1 MTQRTTRLGKV
12 SLTPKGEY
20 SEGTSYD
27 RLDVISHEG
36 SSYLALKGFSGIPPT
51 GEGEYTMLLSRKGDK
66 GDKGEGF
73 VVRALFPSIEALQEA
88 VPEPEQGEAY
98 FVGEEQPYDVYV
110 WDTLNGV
117 WINMGP
123 LRGEKGDKGDTGD
136 SAYQEAVRQGFE
148 GSKEE
153 WIASLKGAKGDTGD
167 SAYQEAVKQGFE
179 GSEEEWLASLKGD
192 AGDGLL
198 ILAHFDS
205 VEELAAGVT
214 DPRPGDAY
222 SVGTELPYDVY
233 IWDGL
238 KAEWKNNGELQ
249 GAKGD
254 TGDSAY
260 QEAVGQGFEGSEE
273 EWLASLKG
281 ETGDSAYDEAVK
293 QGFDGTKE
301 EWIASLKGAKGDT
314 GDSAYQEAVKQGF
327 EGSKEE
333 WLASLKGDRG
343 EPGNGGYL
351 INVTKEIP
359 LETGFYTLETAIR
372 AVAGTGL
379 KYAGLVLTFAASEGE
394 WEAYQYTGTTLSGF
408 EDKTN
413 WTPFDSGSGGT
424 GSGFYNV
431 TELHP
436 KEGYHTKETAVAA
449 LMDADIEDGKKSG
462 MIITFEKSAGKW
474 EEYRFT
480 GSADQFTNPEYWTLY
495 GGIRKVRLVRG
506 ASHEEIFPDG
516 AGGVDIPIPEVEET
530 VTEGS
535 TNPVSSG
542 AVAAEI
548 KGLNYAADIVLNT
561 IGEGDD
567 VAYSLSLL
575 DKNGEVITT
584 TEQFTGGGGGSVSA
598 TKVVLTR
605 ITDNPTVKTGDEV
618 KLQFT
623 YDQVDTAS
631 GSTTGNPGQAA
642 ITISRGATSYTLN
655 QTLAAGSTTTLDV
668 TNYLGTGTNTVR
680 VRVTVGEGAEQQVS
694 QIAWS
699 VTCVDLKLTSSFN
712 IASVIGRG
720 DMVGIPFGLSGSGM
734 KTLRMYVDGVDVED
748 RTINTSSANGTLS
761 VNTSG
766 LPHGSHSVQLVAE
779 LEHGGKSIKSN
790 SIYFDIAVREP
801 GNDTPIFA
809 SRFDFGDGTVIESGS
824 RPYVPVKQYDS
835 YTLVY
840 AVYNPR
846 ETPTKVDVYEGDKLV
861 SSANVPF
868 QRTELSLRTTTAS
881 GIKGRLACGTSAYEY
896 EVKVSASEL
905 NISEPLDNL
914 QLKLSATGRSNSDT
928 NREEW
933 SYNGIETQ
941 LSGFKFGGD
950 GWLNG
955 ALRLTDNARATVRF
969 CPLSAPE
976 QNATNAFAFMI
987 RFKVSDVMEEGVE
1000 IVRCMDGKG
1009 TGFVITTQEARMVSR
1024 GNSTVATQFAAGETY
1039 TIGFVAFP
1047 PKNSQSSEDGIL
1059 NDSML
1064 YLYVDGI
1071 MSGSVQRGTSDSI
1084 YQEDPQYIE
1093 IGNNGCTLDVYS
1105 MRAYSAELTDAQML
1119 DCFMLDLPGSDELL
1133 EKYNANNILDD
1144 NGMISVDSMP
1154 SDLPY
1159 LIVTGKQANG
1169 VATLVQAAVTNN
1181 KKTKFDIDESLY
1193 IDRSSPEKNFRC
1205 VGGCI
1210 SLQGTSSLAYPRKN
1224 YRLYFKNSN
1233 KVAGELYLGCNEQ
1246 GVGGTLQESVKYS
1259 MRDNSAPVDC
1269 FCFKADFAESSSSH
1283 NTGMARLVQNVLTAA
1298 DELTPAQRYVDKE
1311 KYPYEVRTT
1320 VDGKPCLIFYRET
1333 VNDTPV
1339 FAGKFNFNND
1349 KSTEVVF
1356 GFLDIPG
1363 YHDQDWITEKFEGK
1377 NPTECWEFLNND
1389 YPMGMFLDDDFDR
1402 VEDGAPAW
1410 LKVFEAR
1417 FPDDDDIN
1425 AEYEAGT
1432 LKPKYL
1438 KPLVQWVKST
1448 ADDGAKFK
1456 SELANY
1462 FDVPY
1467 LCDYFMFTEIMG
1479 CVDQR
1484 VKNMMFGFWYKPEAE
1499 KVLCYPIFYDCDT
1512 ILGVR
1517 NDGRLKYSWD
1527 LDENTTDPELS
1538 TGDKT
1543 VYAYAGHD
1551 SVLWNNLREQF
1562 QDELS
1567 AAYKRIR
1574 AKMTNE
1580 YIYQHFDKEQSDKFC
1595 ERLFN
1600 KDALYKYIEPKTK
1613 GVEVN
1618 QDGQVTIMTYS
1629 YLEAMQGSR
1638 KAHRHWWIT
1647 NRMSLFDARYNAG
1660 QYSATDLTWKGNSA
1674 AGAKIKATPS
1684 RDFYFAFL
1692 RESAVLSHDKVIAGK
1707 EWSYTY
1713 NAVANV
1719 GTAFHFYGGQF
1730 TKKLDLSEWGG
1741 FTDLN
1746 LPTLPI
1752 LEDLVMG
1759 REGEGYGLTELAIG
1773 SKLPMLRRLDIR
1785 NYNRLPSLDL
1795 SGCSRLEEVEATGCT
1810 SLSSISFAEGCP
1822 LGKLHLPDG
1831 YQTLTLR
1838 SLSELTREGITFDNI
1853 KSITGLWVENCKG
1866 LSGFSLFTEILSV
1879 PGNALRYIRITGLE
1893 LSGTG
1898 DDLKKWYD
1906 AGLGGIDAQ
1915 GNTMNNRCK
1924 LCGTYRLTH
1933 YLEDETYRKY
1943 VERFDELNIRQPEY
1957 TMIEFDDS
1965 VSDDA
1970 NISNLDNETGYKFN
1984 NAYKPSAHI
1993 STILNARYHCLGKQT
2008 EEGVMTVCRLHDSD
2022 TNYYADSENVASAT
2036 SAKLDSTEG
2045 DVWMYEPHYWYK
2057 GINDYLNNK
2066 KYTCFS
2072 SNKDKPERP
2081 VCKIVT
2087 LEEITGSGDLKRNNK
2102 LQVGRPDLAGSY
2114 ISDANYSVCR
2124 VSLSGYK
2131 RVRFPSVVG
2140 SSLVGSLFVDG
2151 EGNIISN
2158 VMVDSLGCRFVD
2170 GMYLI
2175 CEIPSGAESLYFSI
2189 HNNVEFDMVVLS
2201 NSDRIEDME
2210 PDWVEHEACLTGVY
2224 EAVTV
2229 GIKLSSAITGG
2240 SSVGSMTKPDFEYY
2254 AESRKLQLIDYEMH
2268 KDVANLFYARYGRRD
2283 AQGQCA
2289 YGPNTHVRKIGL
2301 TSKLGMRDTV
2311 NPEDKTEN
2319 NAWYEVVGDDGEIKY
2334 QTIGATLCMGYEN
2347 WYGDKLEWMGK
2358 VGLPNTPSSEAY
2370 KWHIEM
2376 PDGSIRKVKSGTT
2389 SGYITG
2395 VVHQKY
2401 CDLIPS
2407 FSQPGSSST
2416 HYCDEATVSSATA
2429 RVVARSINSAYPGG
2443 GVAYSYC
2450 GYDSSY
2456 SYTNYGSRLAF
2467 RGRIVVAQSVD
2478 AYKSLESIA

>member
-20 SEGTSYD
+20 NEGSPYE
-27 RLDVISHEG
+27 RLDVIGHEG
-36 SSYLALKGFSGIPPT
+36 SSYLVLKDFSGILPT

-66 GDKGEGF
+66 GEKGEGF
-73 VVRALFPSIEALQEA
+73 VVLALFPSIEALQEA
-88 VPEPEQGEAY
+88 IPDPGPGEAY
-98 FVGEEQPYDVYV
+98 FVGEEQPYDVHV
-110 WDTLNGV
+110 WDTLNGA

-153 WIASLKGAKGDTGD
+153 WIVSLKGDRGDIGL
-167 SAYQEAVKQGFE
+167 SAYEEAVIHGYT

-260 QEAVGQGFEGSEE
+260 QEAVKQGFEGSES

-281 ETGDSAYDEAVK
+281 ETGDSAYEEAVK
-293 QGFDGTKE
+293 QGFDGTRE

-314 GDSAYQEAVKQGF
+314 GDSAYQEAVRQGF

-359 LETGFYTLETAIR
+359 LETGFYTLDTAIQAASR
-372 AVAGTGL
+372 VGL
-379 KYAGLVLTFAASEGE
+379 KYAGIVLTFAVSEGE

-408 EDKTN
+408 EDKTA
-413 WTPFDSGSGGT
+413 WVPFGSGSGGT

-431 TELHP
+431 TKLHP
-436 KEGYHTKETAVAA
+436 KEEGFHTKDTAVSA
-449 LMDADIEDGKKSG
+449 LVDADIEDEKKSG

-516 AGGVDIPIPEVEET
+516 AGSVDIPIPEVEDT
-530 VTEGS
+530 ITEGS

-542 AVAAEI
+542 AVATGL

-575 DKNGEVITT
+575 DKDGQIITT

-598 TKVVLTR
+598 MKVVLTR

-623 YDQVDTAS
+623 YDQIDTAS
-631 GSTTGNPGQAA
+631 GSTTGNPGLAV

-655 QTLAAGSTTTLDV
+655 QDLAAGSTTTLDV
-668 TNYLGTGTNTVR
+668 TKYLGTGTNTVR

-712 IASVIGRG
+712 IASTINRG

-766 LPHGSHSVQLVAE
+766 LQHGSHSVQLVAE

-790 SIYFDIAVREP
+790 SIYFDIAVRES
-801 GNDTPIFA
+801 GNEAPLFA
-809 SRFDFGDGTVIESGS
+809 TRFDFGDGTIIEPGG
-824 RPYVPVKQYDS
+824 RPYIPVKQYDS

-840 AVYNPR
+840 AAYNPR
-846 ETPTKVDVYEGDKLV
+846 ETPTKVDVFEDDKLV
-861 SSANVPF
+861 SSASVSF
-868 QRTELSLRTTTAS
+868 LRTELSLRTTTA
-881 GIKGRLACGTSAYEY
+881 GEVKARLVCGTSTYAYD
-896 EVKVSASEL
+896 VIVDASEL

-933 SYNGIETQ
+933 SYNGIETV

-955 ALRLTDNARATVRF
+955 ALRLTDNARATVLFR
-969 CPLSAPE
+969 PLSAPE
-976 QNATNAFAFMI
+976 QNASNAFAFMI
-987 RFKVSDVMEEGVE
+987 RFKVSDVLEEGVE

-1024 GNSTVATQFAAGETY
+1024 GNSTVATQFAAGEIY

-1047 PKNSQSSEDGIL
+1047 PKNSQSSEDGLL

-1093 IGNNGCTLDVYS
+1093 VGNNGCTLDVYS

-1133 EKYNANNILDD
+1133 DKYNANNILDD

-1169 VATLVQAAVTNN
+1169 VATLIQAAVTNN

-1246 GVGGTLQESVKYS
+1246 GIGGTLQDEAKYS
-1259 MRDNSAPVDC
+1259 IRDNSAPVDC

-1298 DELTPAQRYVDKE
+1298 DELTPAQRYVDK
-1311 KYPYEVRTT
+1311 KQYPYEVRTT
-1320 VDGKPCLIFYRET
+1320 IDGKPCLIFYRET
-1333 VNDTPV
+1333 VNDTPM

-1349 KSTEVVF
+1349 KSTEAVF

-1363 YHDQDWITEKFEGK
+1363 YHDQGWVTEKFEGN

-1389 YPMGMFLDDDFDR
+1389 YPMGMFLDDDFDKM
-1402 VEDGAPAW
+1402 EDGAPAW

-1438 KPLVQWVKST
+1438 MPLVKWVKST
-1448 ADDGAKFK
+1448 AGDGAKFK
-1456 SELANY
+1456 SELADY
-1462 FDVPY
+1462 FDISY

-1484 VKNMMFGFWYKPEAE
+1484 VKNMMFGFWYKPEAD

-1538 TGDKT
+1538 TDDKT

-1692 RESAVLSHDKVIAGK
+1692 RESAVLSHDKVDAGK

-1752 LEDLVMG
+1752 LEELVMG
-1759 REGEGYGLTELAIG
+1759 REGESYGLTELAIG
-1773 SKLPMLRRLDIR
+1773 SKLPMIRRLDIR

-1795 SGCSRLEEVEATGCT
+1795 SGCSRLEEVEAAGCT

-1822 LGKLHLPDG
+1822 LSKLHLPDG

-1879 PGNALRYIRITGLE
+1879 LGNALRYIRITGLE

-1957 TMIEFDDS
+1957 TMIEFDDT

-1984 NAYKPSAHI
+1984 NAYRPSAHI

-2022 TNYYADSENVASAT
+2022 TNYYADAENTAT
-2036 SAKLDSTEG
+2036 AMAAKLDSTEG
-2045 DVWMYEPHYWYK
+2045 DVWLHEPHYWYK

-2072 SNKDKPERP
+2072 SNREKPSCP
-2081 VCKIVT
+2081 DCKIIT
-2087 LEEITGSGDLKRNNK
+2087 LEEIREIKKNNK
-2102 LQVGRPDLAGSY
+2102 IQVGRPDLSSSY
-2114 ISDANYSVCR
+2114 VSDTKYDVCR
-2124 VSLSGYK
+2124 VPVSGYK

-2140 SSLVGSLFVDG
+2140 TLVGSVFVDS
-2151 EGNIISN
+2151 NDTILSN
-2158 VMVDSLGCRFVD
+2158 VMIESLGNRFAD

-2175 CEIPSGAESLYFSI
+2175 CDIPEGAESLCFTVR
-2189 HNNVEFDMVVLS
+2189 NTVDFDMVVLS
-2201 NSDRIEDME
+2201 NSDKIEDME
-2210 PDWVEHEACLTGVY
+2210 PDWVEHEACLVGVY

-2229 GIKLSSAITGG
+2229 GTKLYSAVTGG
-2240 SSVGSMTKPDFEYY
+2240 NSVGSMGKTDFEYY
-2254 AESRKLQLIDYEMH
+2254 AESRKLQLVDYEMH
-2268 KDVANLFYARYGRRD
+2268 KDVANLFYAKYGRRD
-2283 AQGQCA
+2283 AQGQCG
-2289 YGPNTHVRKIGL
+2289 YGTSSYTRAIGL
-2301 TSKLGMRDTV
+2301 TSKLGMNDTV
-2311 NPEDKTEN
+2311 NPENKTEN
-2319 NAWYEVVGDDGEIKY
+2319 NAWYEVVDEDGEIKY
-2334 QTIGATLCMGYEN
+2334 VSIASTLCMGYEN
-2347 WYGDKLEWMGK
+2347 WYGHKFEWMGK

-2376 PDGSIRKVKSGTT
+2376 PDGSIRKIKSGET

-2429 RVVARSINSAYPGG
+2429 RVVARSYYSANAGG

-2450 GYDSSY
+2450 GNDSSY
-2456 SYTNYGSRLAF
+2456 SSANNGSRLAF
-2467 RGRIVVAQSVD
+2467 RGRIVVAESVE
-2478 AYKSLESIA
+2478 AYKSLQPIA

>member
-1 MTQRTTRLGKV
+1 M
-12 SLTPKGEY
+12 
-20 SEGTSYD
+20 
-27 RLDVISHEG
+27 
-36 SSYLALKGFSGIPPT
+36 
-51 GEGEYTMLLSRKGDK
+51 
-66 GDKGEGF
+66 
-73 VVRALFPSIEALQEA
+73 
-88 VPEPEQGEAY
+88 
-98 FVGEEQPYDVYV
+98 
-110 WDTLNGV
+110 
-117 WINMGP
+117 
-123 LRGEKGDKGDTGD
+123 
-136 SAYQEAVRQGFE
+136 
-148 GSKEE
+148 
-153 WIASLKGAKGDTGD
+153 
-167 SAYQEAVKQGFE
+167 
-179 GSEEEWLASLKGD
+179 
-192 AGDGLL
+192 
-198 ILAHFDS
+198 
-205 VEELAAGVT
+205 
-214 DPRPGDAY
+214 
-222 SVGTELPYDVY
+222 
-233 IWDGL
+233 
-238 KAEWKNNGELQ
+238 
-249 GAKGD
+249 
-254 TGDSAY
+254 
-260 QEAVGQGFEGSEE
+260 
-273 EWLASLKG
+273 
-281 ETGDSAYDEAVK
+281 
-293 QGFDGTKE
+293 
-301 EWIASLKGAKGDT
+301 
-314 GDSAYQEAVKQGF
+314 
-327 EGSKEE
+327 
-333 WLASLKGDRG
+333 
-343 EPGNGGYL
+343 
-351 INVTKEIP
+351 
-359 LETGFYTLETAIR
+359 
-372 AVAGTGL
+372 
-379 KYAGLVLTFAASEGE
+379 
-394 WEAYQYTGTTLSGF
+394 
-408 EDKTN
+408 
-413 WTPFDSGSGGT
+413 
-424 GSGFYNV
+424 
-431 TELHP
+431 
-436 KEGYHTKETAVAA
+436 
-449 LMDADIEDGKKSG
+449 
-462 MIITFEKSAGKW
+462 
-474 EEYRFT
+474 
-480 GSADQFTNPEYWTLY
+480 
-495 GGIRKVRLVRG
+495 
-506 ASHEEIFPDG
+506 
-516 AGGVDIPIPEVEET
+516 
-530 VTEGS
+530 
-535 TNPVSSG
+535 
-542 AVAAEI
+542 
-548 KGLNYAADIVLNT
+548 
-561 IGEGDD
+561 
-567 VAYSLSLL
+567 
-575 DKNGEVITT
+575 
-584 TEQFTGGGGGSVSA
+584 
-598 TKVVLTR
+598 
-605 ITDNPTVKTGDEV
+605 
-618 KLQFT
+618 
-623 YDQVDTAS
+623 
-631 GSTTGNPGQAA
+631 
-642 ITISRGATSYTLN
+642 
-655 QTLAAGSTTTLDV
+655 
-668 TNYLGTGTNTVR
+668 
-680 VRVTVGEGAEQQVS
+680 
-694 QIAWS
+694 
-699 VTCVDLKLTSSFN
+699 
-712 IASVIGRG
+712 
-720 DMVGIPFGLSGSGM
+720 
-734 KTLRMYVDGVDVED
+734 
-748 RTINTSSANGTLS
+748 
-761 VNTSG
+761 
-766 LPHGSHSVQLVAE
+766 
-779 LEHGGKSIKSN
+779 
-790 SIYFDIAVREP
+790 
-801 GNDTPIFA
+801 
-809 SRFDFGDGTVIESGS
+809 
-824 RPYVPVKQYDS
+824 
-835 YTLVY
+835 
-840 AVYNPR
+840 
-846 ETPTKVDVYEGDKLV
+846 
-861 SSANVPF
+861 
-868 QRTELSLRTTTAS
+868 
-881 GIKGRLACGTSAYEY
+881 
-896 EVKVSASEL
+896 
-905 NISEPLDNL
+905 
-914 QLKLSATGRSNSDT
+914 
-928 NREEW
+928 
-933 SYNGIETQ
+933 
-941 LSGFKFGGD
+941 
-950 GWLNG
+950 
-955 ALRLTDNARATVRF
+955 
-969 CPLSAPE
+969 
-976 QNATNAFAFMI
+976 
-987 RFKVSDVMEEGVE
+987 
-1000 IVRCMDGKG
+1000 
-1009 TGFVITTQEARMVSR
+1009 ITTQEARMVSR

-1133 EKYNANNILDD
+1133 EKYNANDILDD

-1246 GVGGTLQESVKYS
+1246 GVGGTLQESAKYS

-1349 KSTEVVF
+1349 KSTEAVF

-1448 ADDGAKFK
+1448 ADDSAKFK

-1684 RDFYFAFL
+1684 RGFYFAFL

-2158 VMVDSLGCRFVD
+2158 VMVDSLGSRFVD

-2210 PDWVEHEACLTGVY
+2210 PDWVEHEACLTGIY

-2289 YGPNTHVRKIGL
+2289 YGPSNHMRIIGL
-2301 TSKLGMRDTV
+2301 TSKLGMKDTV

-2429 RVVARSINSAYPGG
+2429 RVVARSSINANPQG

-2456 SYTNYGSRLAF
+2456 SYTYYGSRLAF

>member
-20 SEGTSYD
+20 NEGSPYE
-27 RLDVISHEG
+27 RLDVIGHEG
-36 SSYLALKGFSGIPPT
+36 SSYLVLKDFSGILPT

-66 GDKGEGF
+66 GEKGEGF
-73 VVRALFPSIEALQEA
+73 VVLALFPSIEALQEA
-88 VPEPEQGEAY
+88 VPDPGPGEAY
-98 FVGEEQPYDVYV
+98 FVGEEQPYDVHV
-110 WDTLNGV
+110 WDTLNGA

-153 WIASLKGAKGDTGD
+153 WIVSLKGDRGDTGL
-167 SAYQEAVKQGFE
+167 SAYEEAVIHGYT

-198 ILAHFDS
+198 ILAHFDN

-214 DPRPGDAY
+214 DPCPGDAY

-260 QEAVGQGFEGSEE
+260 QEAVKQGFEGSES

-281 ETGDSAYDEAVK
+281 ETGDSAYEEAVK
-293 QGFDGTKE
+293 QGFDGTRE

-314 GDSAYQEAVKQGF
+314 GDSAYQEAVRQGF

-359 LETGFYTLETAIR
+359 LETGFYTLETAIQAASR
-372 AVAGTGL
+372 VGL
-379 KYAGLVLTFAASEGE
+379 KYAGIVLTFAVSEGE

-408 EDKTN
+408 EDKTA
-413 WTPFDSGSGGT
+413 WVPFGSGSGGT

-431 TELHP
+431 TKLHP
-436 KEGYHTKETAVAA
+436 KEEGFHTKDTAVSV
-449 LMDADIEDGKKSG
+449 LVDADIEDEKKSG

-516 AGGVDIPIPEVEET
+516 AGSVDIPIPEVEDT
-530 VTEGS
+530 ITEGS

-542 AVAAEI
+542 AVATGL

-575 DKNGEVITT
+575 DKDGQIITT

-598 TKVVLTR
+598 MKVVLTR

-623 YDQVDTAS
+623 YDQIDTAS
-631 GSTTGNPGQAA
+631 GSTTGNPGLAV

-655 QTLAAGSTTTLDV
+655 QDLAAGSTTTLDV
-668 TNYLGTGTNTVR
+668 TKYLGTGTNTVR

-712 IASVIGRG
+712 IASTINRG

-766 LPHGSHSVQLVAE
+766 LQHGSHSVQLVAE
-779 LEHGGKSIKSN
+779 LEHGGMSIKSN
-790 SIYFDIAVREP
+790 SIYFDIAVRES
-801 GNDTPIFA
+801 GNEAPLFA
-809 SRFDFGDGTVIESGS
+809 TRFDFGDGTIIEPGG
-824 RPYVPVKQYDS
+824 RPYIPVKQYDS

-840 AVYNPR
+840 AAYNPR
-846 ETPTKVDVYEGDKLV
+846 ETPTKVDVFEDDKLV
-861 SSANVPF
+861 SSASVSF
-868 QRTELSLRTTTAS
+868 LRTELSLRTTTA
-881 GIKGRLACGTSAYEY
+881 GKVKARLVCGTSIYAYD
-896 EVKVSASEL
+896 VIVDASEL

-933 SYNGIETQ
+933 SYNGIETV

-955 ALRLTDNARATVRF
+955 ALRLTDNARATVQFR
-969 CPLSAPE
+969 PLSAPE
-976 QNATNAFAFMI
+976 QNASNAFAFMI
-987 RFKVSDVMEEGVE
+987 RFKVSDVLEEGVE

-1024 GNSTVATQFAAGETY
+1024 GNSTVATQFAAGEIY

-1047 PKNSQSSEDGIL
+1047 PKNSQSSEDGLL

-1093 IGNNGCTLDVYS
+1093 VGNNGCTLDVYS

-1133 EKYNANNILDD
+1133 DKYNANNILDD

-1169 VATLVQAAVTNN
+1169 VATLIQAAVTNN

-1246 GVGGTLQESVKYS
+1246 GIGGTLQDEAKYS
-1259 MRDNSAPVDC
+1259 IRDNSAPVDC

-1298 DELTPAQRYVDKE
+1298 DELTPAQRYVDK
-1311 KYPYEVRTT
+1311 KQYPYEVRTT
-1320 VDGKPCLIFYRET
+1320 IDGKPCLIFYRET
-1333 VNDTPV
+1333 VNDTPM

-1349 KSTEVVF
+1349 KSTEAVF

-1363 YHDQDWITEKFEGK
+1363 YHDQGWVTEKFEGN

-1389 YPMGMFLDDDFDR
+1389 YPMGMFLDDDFDKM
-1402 VEDGAPAW
+1402 EDGAPAW

-1417 FPDDDDIN
+1417 FPDNDDIN

-1438 KPLVQWVKST
+1438 MPLVKWVKST
-1448 ADDGAKFK
+1448 AGDGAKFK
-1456 SELANY
+1456 SELADY
-1462 FDVPY
+1462 FDISY

-1484 VKNMMFGFWYKPEAE
+1484 VKNMMFGFWYKPEAD

-1538 TGDKT
+1538 TDDKT

-1692 RESAVLSHDKVIAGK
+1692 RESAVLSHDKVDAGK

-1752 LEDLVMG
+1752 LEELVMG
-1759 REGEGYGLTELAIG
+1759 REGESYGLTELAIG
-1773 SKLPMLRRLDIR
+1773 SKLPMIRRLDIR

-1795 SGCSRLEEVEATGCT
+1795 SGCSRLEEVEAAGCT

-1822 LGKLHLPDG
+1822 LSKLHLPDG

-1879 PGNALRYIRITGLE
+1879 LGNALRYIRITGLE

-1957 TMIEFDDS
+1957 TMIEFDDT

-1984 NAYKPSAHI
+1984 NAYRPSAHI

-2022 TNYYADSENVASAT
+2022 TNYYADAENTAT
-2036 SAKLDSTEG
+2036 AMAAKLDSTEG
-2045 DVWMYEPHYWYK
+2045 DVWLHEPHYWYK

-2072 SNKDKPERP
+2072 SNREKPSCP
-2081 VCKIVT
+2081 DCKIIT
-2087 LEEITGSGDLKRNNK
+2087 LEEIREIKKNNK
-2102 LQVGRPDLAGSY
+2102 IQVGRPDLSSSY
-2114 ISDANYSVCR
+2114 VSDTKYDVCR
-2124 VSLSGYK
+2124 VPVSGYK

-2140 SSLVGSLFVDG
+2140 TLVGSVFVDS
-2151 EGNIISN
+2151 NDTILSN
-2158 VMVDSLGCRFVD
+2158 VMIESLGNRFAD

-2175 CEIPSGAESLYFSI
+2175 CDIPEGAESLCFTVR
-2189 HNNVEFDMVVLS
+2189 NTVDFDMVVLS
-2201 NSDRIEDME
+2201 NSDKIEDME
-2210 PDWVEHEACLTGVY
+2210 PDWVEHEACLVGVY

-2229 GIKLSSAITGG
+2229 GTKLYSAVTGG
-2240 SSVGSMTKPDFEYY
+2240 NSVGSMGKTDFEYY
-2254 AESRKLQLIDYEMH
+2254 AESRKLQLVDYEMH
-2268 KDVANLFYARYGRRD
+2268 KDVANLFYAKYGRRD
-2283 AQGQCA
+2283 AQGQCG
-2289 YGPNTHVRKIGL
+2289 YGTSSYTRAIGL
-2301 TSKLGMRDTV
+2301 TSKLGMNDTV
-2311 NPEDKTEN
+2311 NPENKTEN
-2319 NAWYEVVGDDGEIKY
+2319 NAWYEVVDEDGEIKY
-2334 QTIGATLCMGYEN
+2334 VSIASTLCMGYEN
-2347 WYGDKLEWMGK
+2347 WYGHKFEWMGK

-2376 PDGSIRKVKSGTT
+2376 PDGSIRKVKSGET

-2429 RVVARSINSAYPGG
+2429 RVVARSSYSAHAGG
-2443 GVAYSYC
+2443 GVAYSCC
-2450 GYDSSY
+2450 GSDSS
-2456 SYTNYGSRLAF
+2456 SSAASSGSRLAF
-2467 RGRIVVAQSVD
+2467 RGRIVVAESVE
-2478 AYKSLESIA
+2478 AYKSLQPIA

>member
-20 SEGTSYD
+20 NEGSPYE
-27 RLDVISHEG
+27 RLDVIGHEG
-36 SSYLALKGFSGIPPT
+36 SSYLVLKDFSGILPT

-66 GDKGEGF
+66 GEKGEGF
-73 VVRALFPSIEALQEA
+73 VVLALFPSIEALQEA
-88 VPEPEQGEAY
+88 VPDPGPGEAY
-98 FVGEEQPYDVYV
+98 FVGEEQPYDVHV
-110 WDTLNGV
+110 WDTLNGA

-153 WIASLKGAKGDTGD
+153 WIVSLKGDRGDTGL
-167 SAYQEAVKQGFE
+167 SAYEEAVIHGYT

-198 ILAHFDS
+198 ILAHFDN

-260 QEAVGQGFEGSEE
+260 QEAVKQGFEGSES

-281 ETGDSAYDEAVK
+281 ETGDSAYEEAVK
-293 QGFDGTKE
+293 QGFDGTRE

-314 GDSAYQEAVKQGF
+314 GDSAYQEAVRQGF

-359 LETGFYTLETAIR
+359 LETGFYTLETAIQAASR
-372 AVAGTGL
+372 VGL
-379 KYAGLVLTFAASEGE
+379 KYAGIVLTFAVSEGE

-408 EDKTN
+408 EDKTA
-413 WTPFDSGSGGT
+413 WVPFGSGSGGT

-431 TELHP
+431 TKLHP
-436 KEGYHTKETAVAA
+436 KEEGFHTKDTAVSV
-449 LMDADIEDGKKSG
+449 LVDADIEDEKKSG

-516 AGGVDIPIPEVEET
+516 AGSVDIPIPEVEDT
-530 VTEGS
+530 ITEGS

-542 AVAAEI
+542 AVATGL

-575 DKNGEVITT
+575 DKDGQIITT

-598 TKVVLTR
+598 MKVVLTR

-623 YDQVDTAS
+623 YDQIDTAS
-631 GSTTGNPGQAA
+631 GSTTGNPGLAV

-655 QTLAAGSTTTLDV
+655 QDLAAGSTTTLDV
-668 TNYLGTGTNTVR
+668 TKYLGTGTNTVR

-712 IASVIGRG
+712 IASTINRG

-766 LPHGSHSVQLVAE
+766 LQHGSHFVQLVAE

-790 SIYFDIAVREP
+790 SIYFDIAVRES
-801 GNDTPIFA
+801 GNEAPLFA
-809 SRFDFGDGTVIESGS
+809 TRFDFGDGTIIEPGG
-824 RPYVPVKQYDS
+824 RPYIPVKQYDS

-840 AVYNPR
+840 AAYNPR
-846 ETPTKVDVYEGDKLV
+846 ETPTKVDVFEDDKLV
-861 SSANVPF
+861 SSASVSF
-868 QRTELSLRTTTAS
+868 LRTELSLRTTTA
-881 GIKGRLACGTSAYEY
+881 GKVKARLVCGTSIYAYD
-896 EVKVSASEL
+896 VIVDASEL

-933 SYNGIETQ
+933 SYNGIETV

-955 ALRLTDNARATVRF
+955 ALRLTDNARATVQFR
-969 CPLSAPE
+969 PLSAPE
-976 QNATNAFAFMI
+976 QNASNAFAFMI
-987 RFKVSDVMEEGVE
+987 RFKVSDVLEEGVE

-1024 GNSTVATQFAAGETY
+1024 GNSTVATQFAAGEIY

-1047 PKNSQSSEDGIL
+1047 PKNSQSSEDGLL

-1093 IGNNGCTLDVYS
+1093 VGNNGCTLDVYS

-1133 EKYNANNILDD
+1133 DKYNANNILDD

-1169 VATLVQAAVTNN
+1169 VATLIQAAVTNN

-1246 GVGGTLQESVKYS
+1246 GIGGTLQDEAKYS
-1259 MRDNSAPVDC
+1259 IRDNSAPVDC

-1298 DELTPAQRYVDKE
+1298 DELTPAQRYVDK
-1311 KYPYEVRTT
+1311 KQYPYEVRTT
-1320 VDGKPCLIFYRET
+1320 IDGKPCLIFYRET
-1333 VNDTPV
+1333 VNDTPM

-1349 KSTEVVF
+1349 KSTEAVF

-1363 YHDQDWITEKFEGK
+1363 YHDQGWVTEKFEGN

-1389 YPMGMFLDDDFDR
+1389 YPMGMFLDDDFDKM
-1402 VEDGAPAW
+1402 EDGAPAW

-1438 KPLVQWVKST
+1438 MPLVKWVKST
-1448 ADDGAKFK
+1448 AGDGAKFK
-1456 SELANY
+1456 SELADY
-1462 FDVPY
+1462 FDISY

-1484 VKNMMFGFWYKPEAE
+1484 VKNMMFGFWYKPEAD

-1538 TGDKT
+1538 TDDKT

-1692 RESAVLSHDKVIAGK
+1692 RESAVLSHDKVDAGK

-1752 LEDLVMG
+1752 LEELVMG
-1759 REGEGYGLTELAIG
+1759 REGESYGLTELAIG
-1773 SKLPMLRRLDIR
+1773 SKLPMIRRLDIR

-1795 SGCSRLEEVEATGCT
+1795 SGCSRLEEVEAAGCT

-1822 LGKLHLPDG
+1822 LSKLHLPDG

-1879 PGNALRYIRITGLE
+1879 LGNALRYIRITGLE

-1957 TMIEFDDS
+1957 TMIEFDDT

-1984 NAYKPSAHI
+1984 NAYRPSAHI

-2022 TNYYADSENVASAT
+2022 TNYYADAENTAT
-2036 SAKLDSTEG
+2036 AMAAKLDSTEG
-2045 DVWMYEPHYWYK
+2045 DVWLHEPHYWYK

-2072 SNKDKPERP
+2072 SNREKPSCP
-2081 VCKIVT
+2081 DCKIIT
-2087 LEEITGSGDLKRNNK
+2087 LEEIREIKKNNK
-2102 LQVGRPDLAGSY
+2102 IQVGRPDLSSSY
-2114 ISDANYSVCR
+2114 VSDTKYDVCR
-2124 VSLSGYK
+2124 VPVSGYK

-2140 SSLVGSLFVDG
+2140 TLVGSVFVDS
-2151 EGNIISN
+2151 NDTILSN
-2158 VMVDSLGCRFVD
+2158 VMIESLGNRFAD

-2175 CEIPSGAESLYFSI
+2175 CDIPEGAESLCFTVR
-2189 HNNVEFDMVVLS
+2189 NTVDFDMVVLS
-2201 NSDRIEDME
+2201 NSDKIEDME
-2210 PDWVEHEACLTGVY
+2210 PDWVEHEACLVGVY

-2229 GIKLSSAITGG
+2229 GTKLYSAVTGG
-2240 SSVGSMTKPDFEYY
+2240 NSVGSMGKTDFEYY
-2254 AESRKLQLIDYEMH
+2254 AESRKLQLVDYETH
-2268 KDVANLFYARYGRRD
+2268 KDVANLFYAKYGRRD
-2283 AQGQCA
+2283 AQGQCG
-2289 YGPNTHVRKIGL
+2289 YGTSSYTRAIGL
-2301 TSKLGMRDTV
+2301 TSKLGMNDTV
-2311 NPEDKTEN
+2311 NPENKTEN
-2319 NAWYEVVGDDGEIKY
+2319 NAWYEVVDEDGEIKY
-2334 QTIGATLCMGYEN
+2334 VSIASTLCMGYEN
-2347 WYGDKLEWMGK
+2347 WYGHKFEWMGK

-2376 PDGSIRKVKSGTT
+2376 PDGSIRKVKSGET

-2429 RVVARSINSAYPGG
+2429 RVVARSSHNAYAGG

-2450 GYDSSY
+2450 GHDSSY
-2456 SYTNYGSRLAF
+2456 SSAYYGSRLAN
-2467 RGRIVVAQSVD
+2467 
-2478 AYKSLESIA
+2478 KEK